1 VVCAIVSRVAHVPS
15 VCEHVAAAQLLES
28 LVGSRMLAVG
38 MSEARL
44 ALATSQ
50 THSHAML
57 SPVKMLR
64 CSKQE
69 KCYCNTLVRHAHYL
83 ARTRSA
89 MLFEALFE
97 SCSSDQ
103 STTIAVTA
111 ALSVY
116 STTTCPYNNG
126 VVVHCVA
133 IGFK

>member
-69 KCYCNTLVRHAHYL
+69 KCYCNHYL